1 MPSPER
7 LEFVTRHFGDLQTIR
22 VAPGP
27 VAMVL
32 ALTAHKMPHLSPSV
46 ARGMLLVF
54 LLLVGGFYWW
64 STVAI
69 RRRYGSVKVSREE
82 AQRMERRPIIFT
94 LRTITVAALTWFYFI
109 VPHTHFSDLYI
120 SSTIF
125 IGMLTIILDSTNLA
139 SRRIA
144 WAIGLVVLFTA
155 RPFLIGLEGGAAIFS
170 LAGAIWLSLS
180 IFDFLLLRR
189 TFAEISAS
197 PSGGA
202 TGTLVHFG

>member
-1 MPSPER
+1 MPSPQR
-7 LEFVTRHFGDLQTIR
+7 LEFVTRHFVDLQTIR
-22 VAPGP
+22 FAPVP
-27 VAMVL
+27 AAMVL
-32 ALTAHKMPHLSPSV
+32 ALAAHRMPHLSPSV
-46 ARGMLLVF
+46 GRGMLLGF
-54 LLLVGGFYWW
+54 LLLAGGFYWW
-64 STVAI
+64 STAAI
-69 RRRYGSVKVSREE
+69 RRRYGLVKISRKE
-82 AQRMERRPIIFT
+82 AQRMQSHPII
-94 LRTITVAALTWFYFI
+94 RALYAILLVGLLWS
-109 VPHTHFSDLYI
+109 HFFAHSHFGDLSI
-120 SSTIF
+120 SSLTFIF
-125 IGMLTIILDSTNLA
+125 MMTKILDSTNLA